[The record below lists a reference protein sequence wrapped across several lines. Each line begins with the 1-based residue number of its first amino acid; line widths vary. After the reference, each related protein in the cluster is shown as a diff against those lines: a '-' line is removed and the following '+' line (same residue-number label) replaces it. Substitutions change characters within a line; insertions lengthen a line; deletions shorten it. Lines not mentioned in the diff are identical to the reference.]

1 MIGGSF
7 THLGRSMIGPQFAKV
22 MFLHVSVCPREGHVW
37 WGACMARGMHGR
49 GHAWQGGM
57 CVGRHAWWG
66 ACVVGCACMPPQQI
80 LRDTVNEWA
89 VGILLECI
97 LVKIFYYAR
106 ALQCNFGACS
116 SAHISR

>member
-49 GHAWQGGM
+49 GACVAGGHVCWEACMVGGM
-57 CVGRHAWWG
+57 CGGVCMHAFP
-66 ACVVGCACMPPQQI
+66 A
-80 LRDTVNEWA
+80 DTTRY
-89 VGILLECI
+89 G
-97 LVKIFYYAR
+97 
-106 ALQCNFGACS
+106 Q
-116 SAHISR
+116 